1 MFVNPKRSGAAAGE
15 LYSYYAGFSPA
26 FVAAALRDLELTE
39 STTLLDPWN
48 GAGTTTRVATR
59 LGFAVRGF
67 DINPVMVLVAKAALL
82 TDTVK
87 PSMSALAHDLAERA
101 IISDALRDQDPLL
114 DWFERPGAAWLRGI
128 EAAIRH
134 TLLPNSNSGRLASCS
149 SLAHV
154 SSLASFFYTA
164 LFRVIRAATQRFRTS
179 NPTWV
184 CRAGASRVRNAA
196 ETLKLMFLREVDQ
209 MESAIGQAPSNPDGA
224 ADAIVALGDSTSL
237 SLENASIDAV
247 ISSPPYCTRI
257 DYAVA
262 TLPELALLGADAA
275 SIRAL
280 RDRMIGTPTIT
291 KDLPFARTEW
301 GRTCNDFL
309 AAVAAHRS
317 KASGTYY
324 SKIFRSYFARMD
336 GSLRELRRVT
346 KAGANVI
353 LVVQDSYYK
362 DIHNDLPTMLME
374 MAGAHAFGL
383 RDRCD
388 FTMTNG
394 LRAIN
399 TRARAYR
406 RASDSVETVLLLEN
420 Q

>member
-1 MFVNPKRSGAAAGE
+1 M
-15 LYSYYAGFSPA
+15 
-26 FVAAALRDLELTE
+26 
-39 STTLLDPWN
+39 LLDPWN
-48 GAGTTTRVATR
+48 GAGTTTRVGTR

-101 IISDALRDQDPLL
+101 TILDGLRDEDPLL

-134 TLLPNSNSGRLASCS
+134 TLLPNSNCGPIASCV

-164 LFRVIRAATQRFRTS
+164 LFRVTRAATERFRTS

-184 CRAGASRVRNAA
+184 SRAGASRVRKAA
-196 ETLKLMFLREVDQ
+196 ETLKAMFLEEVDK
-209 MESAIGQAPSNPDGA
+209 METALSQTPSNPERPRE
-224 ADAIVALGDSTSL
+224 AIVALGDSTSL
-237 SLENASIDAV
+237 PLETASIDAV

-262 TLPELALLGADAA
+262 TLPELALLGVEAF
-275 SIRAL
+275 SLRAL
-280 RDRMIGTPTIT
+280 RDRMIGTPTVS
-291 KDLPFARTEW
+291 KDVPQTRAEW
-301 GRTCNDFL
+301 GRTCNEFL
-309 AAVAAHRS
+309 SAVAAHPS

-324 SKIFRSYFARMD
+324 SKVLRSYFARMD
-336 GSLRELRRVT
+336 GSLCELRRVT
-346 KAGANVI
+346 KAQAKVV

-362 DIHNDLPTMLME
+362 DVHNDLPTILIE
-374 MAGAHAFGL
+374 MAAANGFTI

-399 TRARAYR
+399 SRSRVYR
-406 RASDSVETVLLLEN
+406 KASYTIETVLLLDN